1 MKKKTSMMIAVA
13 VLLFALVSVSNAAI
27 TITGAVSDDGGGYDS
42 SDPWII
48 GGWGDLIVG
57 DGDSGSLTIDA
68 GSEVHSTFSV
78 ISDAGG
84 VGEVTVTGAGS
95 VWYGIEGLWMGQ
107 PGTLNISDSGLF
119 KTDLSAEIFEIDASS
134 EVRMQTGGKMAILN
148 ADTTSLTNFLE
159 SVTGTGGD
167 ANIKYW
173 NGSDWD
179 SMSNGTA
186 GVDYDLTAGAGDLEG
201 YGVLAIVPEPA
212 TMLLLALGGLAMLR
226 RRRRA

>member
-27 TITGAVSDDGGGYDS
+27 TITGAVTDDGGGYDGTS
-42 SDPWII
+42 NPWII
-48 GGWGDLIVG
+48 GGWGDLVVG
-57 DGDSGSLTIDA
+57 DGGEGSMTIDD
-68 GSEVHSTFSV
+68 SFEVHSTYSV
-78 ISDAGG
+78 ISYGG
-84 VGEVTVTGAGS
+84 GTGEVTITGAGS
-95 VWYGIEGLWMGQ
+95 VWYGIEGLWMDE

-119 KTDLSAEIFEIDASS
+119 KTDNSETHFTLGTNS
-134 EVRMQTGGKMAILN
+134 EVRMQTGGKLAILG
-148 ADTTSLTNFLE
+148 ADTTSLTSFLPSE
-159 SVTGTGGD
+159 TGYP
-167 ANIKYW
+167 NNLKYW